1 MKEIKTINELLN
13 VIRDRKSIF
22 HEVNGKKYEFHI
34 VRVLQTPLG
43 DLMQQVKDGFLFY
56 DVTT

>member
-22 HEVNGKKYEFHI
+22 HEVNGKKYELHI

-43 DLMQQVKDGFLFY
+43 DLMKQVKDGFLYY

>member
-43 DLMQQVKDGFLFY
+43 DLMKHVKDGFLFY

>member
-13 VIRDRKSIF
+13 VIKDKKSIF
-22 HEVNGKKYEFHI
+22 HEVNGKKYVFHT

-43 DLMQQVKDGFLFY
+43 DLIQQVKDGLLYY
-56 DVTT
+56 DITT